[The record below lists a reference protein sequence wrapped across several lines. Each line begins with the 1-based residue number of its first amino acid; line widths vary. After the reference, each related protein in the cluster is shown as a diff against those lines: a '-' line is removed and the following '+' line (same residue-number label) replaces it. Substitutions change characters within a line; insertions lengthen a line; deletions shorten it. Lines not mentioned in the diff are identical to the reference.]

1 MRNNILNKKFK
12 YIYMNAAAYLI
23 AANVLV
29 FFLTY
34 LRNTMVK
41 GVPLF
46 YWLSLVPTLVSE
58 GCVWQFFT
66 YMFVHAGYRHLF
78 FNMFAILMFG
88 VTLERAIGSREFLLF
103 YFLTGAMGGITSY
116 LVSVFTG
123 QTNVVYMGASGAIY
137 ALLFLTSVMF
147 PTARILL
154 FFIIPLKMPFAVILY
169 IIIEVVS
176 QVMDLGGGIAHLIH
190 LSGIAYAW
198 IYCLLRFRISPF
210 KVWRDAI

>member
-1 MRNNILNKKFK
+1 MKNNILNKKFN
-12 YIYMNAAAYLI
+12 YTYCNAAAYLI
-23 AANVLV
+23 AANVAV
-29 FFLTY
+29 FLFTYFL
-34 LRNTMVK
+34 NPAIK
-41 GVPLF
+41 GMPLI
-46 YWLSLVPTLVSE
+46 YWLSLIPPLVNE
-58 GCVWQFFT
+58 GYVWQFVT
-66 YMFVHAGYRHLF
+66 YMFVHASYSHLF

-103 YFLTGAMGGITSY
+103 YFLTGTLSGITSY
-116 LVSVFTG
+116 LVSMFSG
-123 QTNVVYMGASGAIY
+123 QTNVVMLGASGAIY

-198 IYCLLRFRISPF
+198 IYCILRFRISPF
-210 KVWRDAI
+210 KVWKDAL

>member
-1 MRNNILNKKFK
+1 MKNNVLNKKFK
-12 YIYMNAAAYLI
+12 YTYSNTAAYLI
-23 AANVLV
+23 AANVVV
-29 FFLTY
+29 FLITY
-34 LRNTMVK
+34 LRNPVIN

-46 YWLSLVPTLVSE
+46 YWLSLVPALISE

-66 YMFVHAGYRHLF
+66 YMFVHGSYTHLF

-103 YFLTGAMGGITSY
+103 YFLTGTLSGITSY
-116 LVSVFTG
+116 LVSVFSG
-123 QTNVVYMGASGAIY
+123 QTNVVMLGASGAIY

-176 QVMDLGGGIAHLIH
+176 QIMDFGGGIAHLIH

-198 IYCLLRFRISPF
+198 IYCILRFRISPL
-210 KVWRDAI
+210 KVWKDAL